1 MSRILVAE
9 DSPAIRLLLRR
20 RLERAGHQVT
30 EARDGIEAI
39 EATMSSLDGKPDL
52 VLLDA
57 MMPNLDGNEALRVL
71 KRRTPE
77 TPVLMVSA
85 LSGPEVSEDW
95 ALADGHLGKPIDFGE
110 LLARIDLLTA
120 GPPLPGSPRP

>member
-1 MSRILVAE
+1 MSRILIAE
-9 DSPAIRLLLRR
+9 DSPSIRLLLRR
-20 RLERAGHQVT
+20 RLEKAGHEVT
-30 EARDGIEAI
+30 EARDGVEAI
-39 EATMSSLDGKPDL
+39 EATVGSQASKPDL

-71 KRRTPE
+71 KSRTPE

-120 GPPLPGSPRP
+120 GPPQPGSRNP